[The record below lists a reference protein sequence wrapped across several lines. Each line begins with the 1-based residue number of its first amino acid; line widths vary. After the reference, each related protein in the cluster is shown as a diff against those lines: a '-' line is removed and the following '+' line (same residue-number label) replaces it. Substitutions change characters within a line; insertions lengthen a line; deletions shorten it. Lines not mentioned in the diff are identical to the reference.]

1 MGFFA
6 GLFGTMFEF
15 YGGMFRLTFF
25 LPFTLLQVSFHI
37 LLNLTFKGFSLQA
50 WQLSRT
56 KFIENLTEKSS
67 QPELACS
74 PEETMIQEEQKPTT
88 ITWDMNAKPSQ
99 SILKH
104 SDFREKEKKRDELNS
119 EISDKLDK
127 IGKGIEMISEILLRK
142 ETAKLEKKRME
153 SQDDSNL
160 PRRKLSI
167 QFIPQERSRSLDFE
181 LERRSTSFQDLKKIF
196 QEKSKCHSI
205 LDNIPDEAQEAKSEN
220 QQRKLEK
227 REILEQGKSFSE
239 VKAKKPS
246 RIPIISKHHQEE
258 KTPTLNSE
266 LGEKMTLNKSVD
278 KPTTRFLHGGSGRRK
293 NKQKISKLVESFETR
308 KLQESKGA

>member
-1 MGFFA
+1 MVKMGFFA

-25 LPFTLLQVSFHI
+25 LPFTLLQVSFQI

-67 QPELACS
+67 QPELTCS
-74 PEETMIQEEQKPTT
+74 SEETIVHDAQKPTT
-88 ITWDMNAKPSQ
+88 ITWDMNAKPGQ

-104 SDFREKEKKRDELNS
+104 SDFREKEKRRDELNS

-167 QFIPQERSRSLDFE
+167 QFSPQERSRSLDFE
-181 LERRSTSFQDLKKIF
+181 LERRSNSFQDLKKIF
-196 QEKSKCHSI
+196 QEKGKCHSV
-205 LDNIPDEAQEAKSEN
+205 LDHIPDETQEAKLEN
-220 QQRKLEK
+220 QQRKSEK
-227 REILEQGKSFSE
+227 RENIEQVESAPSTP
-239 VKAKKPS
+239 VKAQKSS
-246 RIPIISKHHQEE
+246 RIPIIAKHNQAENSKS
-258 KTPTLNSE
+258 KNSE
-266 LGEKMTLNKSVD
+266 LGEKLELNKSVD
-278 KPTTRFLHGGSGRRK
+278 KPSTRFLHGGSGRRK
-293 NKQKISKLVESFETR
+293 NKQKVNFLKKIYTYI
-308 KLQESKGA
+308 